1 MNAPQRKSCYLRG
14 FEFSILYYE
23 ETKIFYQK
31 LGFIVHREVE
41 EKTTK
46 SIWFRDQRFEPDV
59 VDDRTSFFVFTWN
72 KDDSVLQVMDKALPR
87 DEGFM
92 LTIHTRNILSDFDD
106 INSMQD
112 ELGCHVE
119 TQPMAIVDKDIL
131 IGTVIDPN
139 GMSLQFVQFANNR
152 FYVEEDE
159 SVNNKG
165 SNLAFNI
172 KFGDVYIVVE
182 FPERSAK
189 FIEKIFSSREEQQ
202 HPVTTTAKNNNVY
215 NGNSDRDA
223 SDKLVSSTTINDVN
237 KRKTGI
243 YIVDREEF
251 PTASAELIWLG
262 SHGRSISSSLCLYS
276 HTRRSADI
284 TSLGKASTITSKE
297 EKNHLL
303 IGCLISVNDLHTFTK
318 MIDVHSMKGSDVS
331 RLLEEKQIVTSID
344 MSNDNKIFTYFP
356 LGKIPL
362 KLKLYIPTVD
372 ELILPQAK
380 DDDDEEEDDEEEEI
394 ENLAVVEKEKVD
406 KEVKIVPGHKKSLTT
421 ISE

>member
-1 MNAPQRKSCYLRG
+1 
-14 FEFSILYYE
+14 
-23 ETKIFYQK
+23 
-31 LGFIVHREVE
+31 
-41 EKTTK
+41 
-46 SIWFRDQRFEPDV
+46 
-59 VDDRTSFFVFTWN
+59 
-72 KDDSVLQVMDKALPR
+72 MDKALPR

-172 KFGDVYIVVE
+172 KFGDVNIVVE

-223 SDKLVSSTTINDVN
+223 SPQLVSSTTINDVN

-243 YIVDREEF
+243 YIVDRV
-251 PTASAELIWLG
+251 I
-262 SHGRSISSSLCLYS
+262 
-276 HTRRSADI
+276 
-284 TSLGKASTITSKE
+284 
-297 EKNHLL
+297 
-303 IGCLISVNDLHTFTK
+303 
-318 MIDVHSMKGSDVS
+318 
-331 RLLEEKQIVTSID
+331 
-344 MSNDNKIFTYFP
+344 
-356 LGKIPL
+356 
-362 KLKLYIPTVD
+362 
-372 ELILPQAK
+372 
-380 DDDDEEEDDEEEEI
+380 
-394 ENLAVVEKEKVD
+394 
-406 KEVKIVPGHKKSLTT
+406 
-421 ISE
+421 

>member
-202 HPVTTTAKNNNVY
+202 HPVTTTTKNNNVY
-215 NGNSDRDA
+215 NGNNDRDA
-223 SDKLVSSTTINDVN
+223 LDQLVSSTTINDVN
-237 KRKTGI
+237 KRKNGI

-251 PTASAELIWLG
+251 PTASTELIWLLG
-262 SHGRSISSSLCLYS
+262 A
-276 HTRRSADI
+276 TADPFQVHYVYI
-284 TSLGKASTITSKE
+284 
-297 EKNHLL
+297 L
-303 IGCLISVNDLHTFTK
+303 IQDEV
-318 MIDVHSMKGSDVS
+318 
-331 RLLEEKQIVTSID
+331 QI
-344 MSNDNKIFTYFP
+344 
-356 LGKIPL
+356 
-362 KLKLYIPTVD
+362 
-372 ELILPQAK
+372 
-380 DDDDEEEDDEEEEI
+380 
-394 ENLAVVEKEKVD
+394 
-406 KEVKIVPGHKKSLTT
+406 
-421 ISE
+421 

>member
-172 KFGDVYIVVE
+172 KK
-182 FPERSAK
+182 A
-189 FIEKIFSSREEQQ
+189 FILEKMFIRG
-202 HPVTTTAKNNNVY
+202 V
-215 NGNSDRDA
+215 
-223 SDKLVSSTTINDVN
+223 
-237 KRKTGI
+237 
-243 YIVDREEF
+243 
-251 PTASAELIWLG
+251 
-262 SHGRSISSSLCLYS
+262 
-276 HTRRSADI
+276 
-284 TSLGKASTITSKE
+284 
-297 EKNHLL
+297 
-303 IGCLISVNDLHTFTK
+303 
-318 MIDVHSMKGSDVS
+318 
-331 RLLEEKQIVTSID
+331 
-344 MSNDNKIFTYFP
+344 
-356 LGKIPL
+356 
-362 KLKLYIPTVD
+362 
-372 ELILPQAK
+372 ILR
-380 DDDDEEEDDEEEEI
+380 
-394 ENLAVVEKEKVD
+394 VW
-406 KEVKIVPGHKKSLTT
+406 
-421 ISE
+421 